1 MKSTNEV
8 TTMLSRKEYQT
19 EINELAHDI
28 WNEALESGSNDT
40 DEAQH
45 LTYGIVQEVVG
56 GHRWPNS
63 QAFHLSLL
71 QYTNNYDAF
80 LNIFDQRV
88 TCYKVAR
95 QGVAALHSSMV
106 HHAMTQDIQ
115 DAIYEVLAA

>member
-1 MKSTNEV
+1 
-8 TTMLSRKEYQT
+8 MLSRKDYQT

-28 WNEALESGSNDT
+28 WSEALESGSNDT
-40 DEAQH
+40 NEARQ

-80 LNIFDQRV
+80 LDIFDFEAAGDLV
-88 TCYKVAR
+88 SN
-95 QGVAALHSSMV
+95 QGVAALHSMMV
-106 HHAMTQDIQ
+106 HHAMAQDIQ
-115 DAIYEVLAA
+115 DAIFEVLAA

>member
-1 MKSTNEV
+1 
-8 TTMLSRKEYQT
+8 MLSRKDYQT

-40 DEAQH
+40 DEAQD

-56 GHRWPNS
+56 GHRWANS

-71 QYTNNYDAF
+71 QYTNNYDSF
-80 LNIFDQRV
+80 LNIFDFEFAGSM
-88 TCYKVAR
+88 VAR